1 MEIGIAIFLGAW
13 FLLIGVVSTIAVIK
27 SFSDKERK

>member
-13 FLLIGVVSTIAVIK
+13 FALSGVAATMAVFKDYK
-27 SFSDKERK
+27 SK